1 MDTKDF
7 SNLGRGDIVR
17 HKRNRSTS
25 YVVDVNHGGSITAMA
40 TVNMTNPDEWELVL
54 KCTYADTKTV
64 PTNPNSPINP
74 AKLLS

>member
-1 MDTKDF
+1 MDIKDF
-7 SNLGRGDIVR
+7 SNLSRGDIVR

-54 KCTYADTKTV
+54 KCAYADTKNCTHK
-64 PTNPNSPINP
+64 P
-74 AKLLS
+74 K

>member
-1 MDTKDF
+1 MDIKDF

-40 TVNMTNPDEWELVL
+40 TVLFQIMQTMSLHSLQCRIDA
-54 KCTYADTKTV
+54 Y
-64 PTNPNSPINP
+64 
-74 AKLLS
+74 